1 MIDSKNF
8 DDSVEAD
15 RAKLLCVFLK
25 IENATDNF
33 HRPEKQFAF
42 RQRLNNFTKIGNKS
56 EL

>member
-15 RAKLLCVFLK
+15 RAKLLCVFLQ